1 MQPLC
6 LADLLEP
13 SEATAYRER
22 LRPLPRAEGRA
33 TAGWAA
39 RGVKANL
46 QFDGGDAGV
55 QAVQRELH
63 ARLLA
68 HPLLRLYARPQRMT
82 LPLLNVY
89 AAGMHYGRHVDD
101 ALMGDPPLRT
111 DLAFTLF
118 LAEPDAYDGGELV
131 LEGVAGDLPLKLP
144 AGAAVVYPAGASH
157 RVETVTRGER
167 LAAVGWIQSTVRDAA
182 RRDVLFDLDRARRA
196 LFERD
201 GDGEE
206 FQALS
211 RASGALLRMWA
222 EP

>member
-6 LADLLEP
+6 IADLLDP
-13 SEATAYRER
+13 AEAAALRRR
-22 LRPLPRAEGRA
+22 LHSLPRTDGRK

-39 RGVKANL
+39 RGVKANE
-46 QFDGGDAGV
+46 QFDGDDPGV
-55 QAVQRELH
+55 QALQHELH

-82 LPLLNVY
+82 LPLLNAY
-89 AAGMHYGRHVDD
+89 AEGMRYGRHVDD
-101 ALMGDPPLRT
+101 ALMGEPPLRT
-111 DLAFTLF
+111 DVAFTLF
-118 LAEPDAYDGGELV
+118 LAEPAAYDGGELV
-131 LEGVAGDLPLKLP
+131 LEGLAGELPIKLP
-144 AGAAVVYPAGASH
+144 AGAAVVYPAGALH

-167 LAAVGWIQSTVRDAA
+167 LAAVGWVQSQVRDAA
-182 RRDVLFDLDRARRA
+182 RREVLFDLDRARRA

-201 GDGEE
+201 GDSEE

-211 RASGALLRMWA
+211 RSSGALLRMWA

>member
-6 LADLLEP
+6 IADVLTA
-13 SEATAYRER
+13 EAAANARDR
-22 LRPLPRAEGRA
+22 LRALPRVDGKL

-39 RGVKANL
+39 RGAKANR
-46 QFDGGDAGV
+46 QFDGAHSGV
-55 QAVQRELH
+55 QALQHELH
-63 ARLLA
+63 AALLA

-82 LPLLNVY
+82 LPLLNAY
-89 AAGMHYGRHVDD
+89 ADGGHYGRHVDD
-101 ALMGDPPLRT
+101 ALMGEPPLRT

-118 LAEPDAYDGGELV
+118 LADEADYDGGELV
-131 LEGVAGDLPLKLP
+131 LEGVGGDLPIRLP
-144 AGAAVVYPAGASH
+144 AGAAVVYAAGATH
-157 RVETVTRGER
+157 RVEAVTRGER
-167 LAAVGWIQSTVRDAA
+167 LAAVGWIQSQVRDAA
-182 RRDVLFDLDRARRA
+182 RREVLFDLDRARRT

>member
-6 LADLLEP
+6 IADVLDP
-13 SEATAYRER
+13 AEAAAIADR
-22 LRPLPRAEGRA
+22 LRSLPRVDGRR

-39 RGVKANL
+39 RAAKQN
-46 QFDGGDAGV
+46 QQQDGQDAGV
-55 QAVQRELH
+55 AALQHELH

-82 LPLLNVY
+82 LPLVNFY
-89 AAGMHYGRHVDD
+89 ADGMHYGRHVDD
-101 ALMGDPPLRT
+101 ALMGEPALRT

-118 LAEPDAYDGGELV
+118 LAPPGDYDGGELV
-131 LEGVAGDLPLKLP
+131 IEGHTGDLPLKLP

-157 RVETVTRGER
+157 RVAPVTRGER
-167 LAAVGWIQSTVRDAA
+167 CAAVGWIQSQVRDAA

-201 GDGEE
+201 GDSEE

-211 RASGALLRMWA
+211 RSSGALLRMWA

>member
-6 LADLLEP
+6 IADLIDPAE
-13 SEATAYRER
+13 TAPILQR
-22 LRPLPRAEGRA
+22 LRSLPRVDGAQ

-39 RGVKANL
+39 RGAKENR
-46 QFDGGDAGV
+46 QFDGRDAGV
-55 QAVQRELH
+55 HALQLDLH

-82 LPLLNVY
+82 LPLLNAY
-89 AAGMHYGRHVDD
+89 AEGMRYGRHVDD
-101 ALMGDPPLRT
+101 ALMGEPPLRT

-118 LAEPDAYDGGELV
+118 LAPPSDYDGGELV
-131 LEGVAGDLPLKLP
+131 LEGTAGDLPLKLP

-167 LAAVGWIQSTVRDAA
+167 FAAVGWIQSQVRDAA
-182 RRDVLFDLDRARRA
+182 CREVLFDLDRTRRA

-201 GDGEE
+201 GDSEA

-211 RASGALLRMWA
+211 RSSGALLRMWA

>member
-6 LADLLEP
+6 IADLLDP
-13 SEATAYRER
+13 AEAATLAQR
-22 LRPLPRAEGRA
+22 LRSLPRLEGRK

-39 RGVKANL
+39 RGAKANE
-46 QFDGGDAGV
+46 QFDAADPAV
-55 QAVQRELH
+55 QAIQHELH

-82 LPLLNVY
+82 LPLLNAY
-89 AAGMHYGRHVDD
+89 AEGMRYGRHVDD
-101 ALMGDPPLRT
+101 ALMGEPPLRT

-118 LAEPDAYDGGELV
+118 LTAPADYDGGELV
-131 LEGVAGDLPLKLP
+131 LEGLAGDLPIRLP
-144 AGAAVVYPAGASH
+144 AGAAVVYPAGALH

-167 LAAVGWIQSTVRDAA
+167 LAAVGWIQSQVRDAA
-182 RRDVLFDLDRARRA
+182 RREVLFDLDRARRA

-201 GDGEE
+201 GDSEE

-211 RASGALLRMWA
+211 RSSGALLRMWA